1 MDLESG
7 GAVWDLYLAFIYR
20 PTGMLGRVQYNPDL
34 FETETIT
41 RAVED
46 LQSVL
51 DRVTRNPGVHVSE
64 LSALLTT
71 RV

>member
-7 GAVWDLYLAFIYR
+7 GAVWDLYIAFIYR

-34 FETETIT
+34 FEAETIT
-41 RAVED
+41 RTVED
-46 LQSVL
+46 LQNVL
-51 DRVTRNPGVHVSE
+51 DCVTRNPGVHLAE
-64 LSALLTT
+64 LPSLTT